1 MRFDRFTERAQDAA
15 ARAYEIVQRFSHT
28 QVDTEHLFLALLEQ
42 REGAVP
48 QILDHLNVD
57 VEAMRTRV
65 DEELRSS
72 PKVAVYGGGVGQVF
86 YTPRIRTVLDLAQGE
101 ANRLK
106 DEFIST
112 EHLFL
117 AILSERN
124 TPASRILQ
132 EFSVTRERV
141 LEGIKE
147 LRGGQRVTDRQSEGR
162 YKTLEKYSR
171 DLTQFA
177 REGKLDP
184 VIGRDGEILRVIQV
198 LSRRTKNNPVLIGD
212 AGVGKTA
219 IVEGL
224 AQKINESD
232 VPENL
237 MNKRVVSL
245 DLGAMIAGSRFRG
258 EFEERL
264 KAAME
269 EIEKAQGEIIL
280 FIDELHTVVGA
291 GAAQGAMD
299 ASNMMKPA
307 LSRGELQCVGATTM
321 DEYRQYIERDSAL
334 ERRFAPVFVD
344 EPTVDETIDMLRGLR
359 DRYEAHHQIKFSD
372 AALVAA
378 AKLSHRYVNDRQ
390 LPDKAIDLIDEAA
403 AKLRVA
409 LHTLPS
415 ALKDLKQQVDKMKV
429 EEEEA
434 HTVRDYERAATKRA
448 ERLRLETKFEEE
460 RTSWQSE
467 NMLDEVVDEDD
478 IAGVVAQWTGI
489 PVTQLMETEAEKLL
503 NMEERLHE
511 RIVGQTRAVAAL
523 SDAIRRSRSGLSDP
537 RRPIGSFIFLGS
549 SGVGKTELAKALAE
563 FMFDDEDALIR
574 VDMSEYREQHTV
586 SRLFGAPPGYIG
598 YEQGGQLTEQ
608 VRRRPYSVVLF
619 DEIEKA
625 HPDVWNALL
634 QLLDDGRLTDGQ
646 GRTVNFRNTIIIMT
660 SNIGT
665 SFVRRSGALG
675 FAGMKD
681 PDEEADHERIEAALK
696 DTFRPE
702 FLNRIDEIIIF
713 EQLSP
718 EDVVAI
724 VDLQMEEVRSR
735 LAEHGLVIELTV
747 VAKEWLADIG
757 YDESFGARPLKRALQ
772 RYVESPL
779 SIKLLQG
786 EFKKGDNV
794 LIDVEDKKLTFSHK
808 DKAKEEQVEDEAV
821 GEMATG

>member
-1 MRFDRFTERAQDAA
+1 MMRFDRFTERAQDAA
-15 ARAYEIVQRFSHT
+15 AGAYEIVKRYSHT

-42 REGAVP
+42 NDGAVP
-48 QILDHLNVD
+48 QLLNQLNID
-57 VEAMRTRV
+57 VAAMQERL
-65 DEELRSS
+65 DEELRNS

-86 YTPRIRTVLDLAQGE
+86 YTPRIRTVLELAQGE

-112 EHLFL
+112 EHIFL

-124 TPASRILQ
+124 TPSARIIQ
-132 EFSVTRERV
+132 EFGVTRDRA
-141 LEGIKE
+141 LNAIKE
-147 LRGGQRVTDRQSEGR
+147 LRGGQRVTDRQAESR
-162 YKTLEKYSR
+162 YRTLEKYSR
-171 DLTQFA
+171 DLTQLA
-177 REGKLDP
+177 RENRLDP
-184 VIGRDGEILRVIQV
+184 VIGRDDEILRVIQV
-198 LSRRTKNNPVLIGD
+198 LSRRTKNNPVLIGE

-224 AQKINESD
+224 AQKIIAND

-237 MNKRVVSL
+237 LNKRVVSL

-269 EIEKAQGEIIL
+269 EIERAQGEIIL

-291 GAAQGAMD
+291 GSAQGAMD
-299 ASNMMKPA
+299 ASNMLKPA
-307 LSRGELQCVGATTM
+307 LARGELQCVGATTL
-321 DEYRQYIERDSAL
+321 DEYRQHIERDSAL

-344 EPTVDETIDMLRGLR
+344 EPSVEETIQMLQGLAN
-359 DRYEAHHQIKFSD
+359 RYEAHHKVTFTGD
-372 AALVAA
+372 ALVSAA
-378 AKLSHRYVNDRQ
+378 RLSHRYVTDRR

-409 LHTLPS
+409 LHTLPP
-415 ALKDLKQQVDKMKV
+415 DLKEQKLELDKLAL

-434 HTVRDYERAATKRA
+434 HTVRDYERAATVRA
-448 ERLRLETKFEEE
+448 ERLRLEGEFATA
-460 RTSWQSE
+460 RDQWQTE
-467 NMLDEVVDEDD
+467 NKLDEIVNEED
-478 IAGVVAQWTGI
+478 IAEVVASWTGI
-489 PVTQLMETEAEKLL
+489 PVTQMMETEAEKLL

-511 RIVGQTRAVAAL
+511 RIVGQDQAIAAL
-523 SDAIRRSRSGLSDP
+523 ADAIRRSRSGLSDP

-563 FMFDDEDALIR
+563 FLFDDEDALIR

-608 VRRRPYSVVLF
+608 VRRRPYSLVLF

-646 GRTVNFRNTIIIMT
+646 GRTVNFRNAVIVMT
-660 SNIGT
+660 SNVGT
-665 SFVRRSGALG
+665 AFVKQSGALG
-675 FAGMKD
+675 FAGMRSD
-681 PDEEADHERIEAALK
+681 EEEADHKRIEEALK
-696 DTFRPE
+696 KTFRPE
-702 FLNRIDEIIIF
+702 FINRIDEIIIF
-713 EQLSP
+713 EPLAQ
-718 EDVVAI
+718 EDVIEI
-724 VDLQMEEVRSR
+724 VKLQMKEVQER
-735 LAEHGLVIELTV
+735 LAEHGGLTIV
-747 VAKEWLADIG
+747 LTEAAQKWLAGQGFDK
-757 YDESFGARPLKRALQ
+757 DFGARPLKRALQ

-779 SIKLLQG
+779 SVRLLRG
-786 EFKKGDNV
+786 EFAAGDTIA
-794 LIDVEDKKLTFSHK
+794 IDVASNELTFTKLESA
-808 DKAKEEQVEDEAV
+808 D
-821 GEMATG
+821 EMAELSDVEAAV